1 MRKIAVFIL
10 SFALGGFFCPTA
22 NSEPAGEMAAP
33 GYPTIGNGLDI
44 SVDYLEQARQFRDA
58 GRYELARQAYA
69 QALSTCRDNANLEII
84 KRELA
89 GVELLIRTMR

>member
-10 SFALGGFFCPTA
+10 LFALGGFFCATA
-22 NSEPAGEMAAP
+22 GSEPAGGASAQEN
-33 GYPTIGNGLDI
+33 PTIGNGLDI
-44 SVDYLEQARQFRDA
+44 SVGYLEQARQFRDS

>member
-1 MRKIAVFIL
+1 MRKILIFL
-10 SFALGGFFCPTA
+10 FSLALGSFFYTGINAEPDAVPTA
-22 NSEPAGEMAAP
+22 QGH
-33 GYPTIGNGLDI
+33 PTIGNGMDI